1 MIYKIKESQELRL
14 NLLYIT
20 IQGLYWMIVCC
31 TISLGSAYL
40 SNRGYSTVGIGALFA
55 IAYLIASVLQQV
67 ISVETDKSSR
77 FNVVDVLAVL
87 GAVLAFDLIFAVGTN
102 GKSFTTGLTF
112 LVAAMIATIMQP
124 FLNALNF
131 HIEKY
136 DIKMNYGVARASGS
150 FFFFIMSLVAG
161 NLMKAVSEKSAPFL
175 GLIVTILFVANIYG
189 IFKELKSTGKELK
202 VDYDPFDS
210 SSDSM
215 DYLDFDSIKRF
226 VEKYKMFFVFLIGLM
241 GFYFGHVLI
250 NNFLFQITVNVGGDE
265 ADTGGLLAMQAIVEL
280 PAMIFFTWLKDRFG
294 SKLLLS
300 FSAVFYFVKILAT
313 TVATSV
319 GMLYFSMIF
328 QALAFAVFI
337 PASVHF
343 VDEIMSKKD
352 AVKGQA
358 FVTVAMTLS
367 NLLSSLLGGILIRIV
382 GVTVSLWFG
391 TIVTLCGVVVSI
403 YGLAK
408 IKQK

>member
-1 MIYKIKESQELRL
+1 MIYKIKESLELRL
-14 NLLYIT
+14 NLSYIT
-20 IQGLYWMIVCC
+20 LQGLYWMIVCC

-55 IAYLIASVLQQV
+55 LAYLFASVLQQL
-67 ISVETDKSSR
+67 ISVETDRSTSI
-77 FNVVDVLAVL
+77 NVVDVLAVL
-87 GAVLAFDLIFAVGTN
+87 GGLLVINQFFAMGTDT
-102 GKSFTTGLTF
+102 KSFGTGFTF
-112 LVAAMIATIMQP
+112 MLGAMLATIIQP

-131 HIEKY
+131 HIERY

-150 FFFFIMSLVAG
+150 FFFFIMSLIAG
-161 NLMKAVSEKSAPFL
+161 NLMKAVSEKAAPAL
-175 GLIVTILFVANIYG
+175 GLIVSILFVANIIWIY
-189 IFKELKSTGKELK
+189 KELKSTGKNPKE
-202 VDYDPFDS
+202 DFDPFENSTSSNDS
-210 SSDSM
+210 
-215 DYLDFDSIKRF
+215 FDVNSIKNF
-226 VEKYKMFFVFLIGLM
+226 IESYKMFFIFLIGLM

-250 NNFLFQITVNVGGDE
+250 NNFLYQITANVGGDE
-265 ADTGGLLAMQAIVEL
+265 ADTGGLLALQAIVEL

-300 FSAVFYFVKILAT
+300 VSAVFYFVKIFAT
-313 TVATSV
+313 TIATSV
-319 GMLYFSMIF
+319 GMLYFSMLF
-328 QALAFAVFI
+328 QALAFAIFI

-367 NLLSSLLGGILIRIV
+367 NLLSSLLGGVLIRLF

-391 TIVTLCGVVVSI
+391 TVITICGVVVSI
-403 YGLAK
+403 YGLVK
-408 IKQK
+408 IKEK